1 MKTTLPP
8 VIASSAV
15 DVQRLKKHRP
25 CRFLRNSPRNAKR
38 LAAWPVVALLVA
50 LGCKSESRPAPVA
63 TPETASPQP
72 EVLATNVIEA
82 ETFSLRWQPSADPSE
97 PGAPAGQLSGQ
108 LVLQPK
114 APFKNNLE
122 YPYRLKFEG
131 GGARPSK
138 TELTK
143 ADMEVNEA
151 RVVVPVTY
159 VDASDAR

>member
-1 MKTTLPP
+1 M
-8 VIASSAV
+8 
-15 DVQRLKKHRP
+15 
-25 CRFLRNSPRNAKR
+25 
-38 LAAWPVVALLVA
+38 
-50 LGCKSESRPAPVA
+50 
-63 TPETASPQP
+63 
-72 EVLATNVIEA
+72 
-82 ETFSLRWQPSADPSE
+82 
-97 PGAPAGQLSGQ
+97 
-108 LVLQPK
+108 LQPK

-159 VDASDAR
+159 VAGTDADPSLTGLFAFSVCTEDKCLIERKRLRMTSESQR